1 MKDIFNVGGPG
12 EDGYNRFLCGVGD
25 GLAQRLRTLIRS
37 SSAMVSMD
45 LEVSEDWLCRKV
57 CKIMARAPP
66 KR

>member
-12 EDGYNRFLCGVGD
+12 KDGYNRFLCGEGD
-25 GLAQRLRTLIRS
+25 GLARCLKTLVRS
-37 SSAMVSMD
+37 SNAMVSTD

-57 CKIMARAPP
+57 CEIMARAPP